1 MQSKT
6 LRDILVLLTIGAALF
21 AGGYFAVREI
31 SKSDYDLSYQ
41 VSMEQEEEL
50 GNLFKDLIWD
60 KYPTVKNDY
69 ADSAFQQIAKRLV
82 SALDSTEYRYQ
93 FTIINNKQ
101 VNAFTIPG
109 GNIYMFSGLMEMAD
123 SPEEVAAVLAH
134 EIGHAE
140 KRHVVTK
147 LVNEMSMTVIISVLS
162 GGDPSVVTQMLQS
175 VISNSF
181 SREHEDE
188 ADKFALELL
197 EAAKISPKAMAKFFQ
212 KMNDKNMDYNEDLEF
227 MMTHPHNNKRI
238 ERARK
243 YKTRNNF
250 TAEPFTIDWKKV
262 KTTLDPE
269 SEND

>member
-21 AGGYFAVREI
+21 AGGYFLVREI

-41 VSMEQEEEL
+41 VSLEQEEEL

-60 KYPTVKNDY
+60 KYPTVKDNY
-69 ADSAFQQIAKRLV
+69 ADSALQQIAKRLV
-82 SALDSTEYRYQ
+82 SALDTTEYRYQ
-93 FTIINNKQ
+93 FTIIKSKE

-109 GNIYMFSGLMEMAD
+109 GNIYVFSGLIELAD
-123 SPEEVAAVLAH
+123 TPEEVAAVLAH

-147 LVNEMSMTVIISVLS
+147 LINEMSMSAVVAVLS
-162 GGDPSVVTQMLQS
+162 GGDPSVITQMLQS
-175 VISNSF
+175 VISNRF

-188 ADKFALELL
+188 ADKFALQLL
-197 EAAKISPKAMAKFFQ
+197 ENANISPKNMAKFFQ
-212 KMNDKNMDYNEDLEF
+212 KMSDENLDYNEDLEF

-238 ERARK
+238 ELARK

-250 TAEPFTIDWKKV
+250 IAEPFRIDWERVKKEL
-262 KTTLDPE
+262 K
-269 SEND
+269 SE

>member
-6 LRDILVLLTIGAALF
+6 LRDIVVLLTIGAALF
-21 AGGYFAVREI
+21 AGGYFLVREI

-60 KYPTVKNDY
+60 EYPTVKENY
-69 ADSAFQQIAKRLV
+69 ADSAYQQIAKRLV
-82 SALDSTEYRYQ
+82 DALDSTQYRYQ
-93 FTIINNKQ
+93 FTIIKSKDI
-101 VNAFTIPG
+101 NAFTIPG
-109 GNIYMFSGLMEMAD
+109 GNIYMFSGLIELAET
-123 SPEEVAAVLAH
+123 PEEVAAVLAH

-147 LVNEMSMTVIISVLS
+147 LINEMSMTAVIAVLS
-162 GGDPSVVTQMLQS
+162 GGDPSVVTQMLHS
-175 VISNSF
+175 VVSNRF

-197 EAAKISPKAMAKFFQ
+197 EAAKINPKAMARFFQ
-212 KMNDKNMDYNEDLEF
+212 KLNDKNLDYNEDLEF

-238 ERARK
+238 DRARK

-250 TAEPFTIDWKKV
+250 SAEPFDIDWDKV
-262 KTTLDPE
+262 QKTLKPE
-269 SEND
+269 

>member
-6 LRDILVLLTIGAALF
+6 LRDVLVLLTIGAALF
-21 AGGYFAVREI
+21 AGGYFLVREI
-31 SKSDYDLSYQ
+31 GKSDYDLSYQ

-60 KYPTVKNDY
+60 QYPTVKDSY
-69 ADSAFQQIAKRLV
+69 ADSALQQIARRLTT
-82 SALDSTEYRYQ
+82 AIDSTDYRYQ
-93 FTIINNKQ
+93 FTIIKSKE

-109 GNIYMFSGLMEMAD
+109 GNIYVFSGLLEMAD

-147 LVNEMSMTVIISVLS
+147 LINEMSMSAIVAVLS
-162 GGDPSVVTQMLQS
+162 GGDPSVITQMLQS
-175 VISNSF
+175 VVSNGF

-188 ADKFALELL
+188 ADVFALELL
-197 EAAKISPKAMAKFFQ
+197 ENARVPPKSMARFFQ
-212 KMNDKNMDYNEDLEF
+212 KMNEKNLDYSEDLEF

-243 YKTRNNF
+243 YKTKNTF
-250 TAEPFTIDWKKV
+250 KAEPFSIDWERV
-262 KTTLDPE
+262 RQTLK
-269 SEND
+269 SE

>member
-21 AGGYFAVREI
+21 AGGYFLVREI

-41 VSMEQEEEL
+41 VSLEQEEEL

-60 KYPTVKNDY
+60 KYPTVKDNY
-69 ADSAFQQIAKRLV
+69 ADSALKQIAKRLV
-82 SALDSTEYRYQ
+82 SALDTTEYRYQ
-93 FTIINNKQ
+93 FTIIKSKE

-109 GNIYMFSGLMEMAD
+109 GNIYVFSGLIELAD

-147 LVNEMSMTVIISVLS
+147 LINEMSMSAVVAVLS
-162 GGDPSVVTQMLQS
+162 GGDPSVITQMLQS
-175 VISNSF
+175 VISNRF

-188 ADKFALELL
+188 ADKFALQLL
-197 EAAKISPKAMAKFFQ
+197 ENANISPKNMAKFFQ
-212 KMNDKNMDYNEDLEF
+212 KMSDENLDYNEDLEF

-250 TAEPFTIDWKKV
+250 IAEPFTIDWERVKKEL
-262 KTTLDPE
+262 K
-269 SEND
+269 SE